1 LRHVRSLADVQAWL
15 SLPNTGTCET
25 AAAPF
30 WRLLPKYRPDAR
42 VVVVRR
48 PVEEV
53 VESLM
58 RLDMG
63 GEFAFDRPELIRA
76 MWRFDAKLRQMAL
89 RLPNVLS
96 VEFSDLKQ
104 ESVCARIFEHC
115 LPYKHDSEWWQ
126 TLDAMNLQCSMPA
139 LMRYEAAYRPQ
150 LVGAAAVAR
159 HAMLADLA
167 IKKTNPPEGMTI
179 QRESFESWYRDGQ
192 HLFAEHSTAVGE
204 PPFSFETKNIPLFRA
219 LDALGSLEILTG
231 RSNGRMFGY
240 LATIYGPS
248 LEGQNM
254 RIATQTAFYVSPD
267 IPGLGTKLQR
277 AAVRSA
283 REGGADEIWFRAGP
297 RGSGP
302 KMGALYSRLGARP
315 DGQVY
320 RLNLR
325 GD

>member
-1 LRHVRSLADVQAWL
+1 
-15 SLPNTGTCET
+15 
-25 AAAPF
+25 
-30 WRLLPKYRPDAR
+30 
-42 VVVVRR
+42 
-48 PVEEV
+48 
-53 VESLM
+53 M

-63 GEFAFDRPELIRA
+63 GEFAFDRAGLVVA
-76 MWRFDAKLRQMAL
+76 MRRLDAKLSQIAS

-96 VEFSDLKQ
+96 VEFGALK
-104 ESVCARIFEHC
+104 EERTCSRIFEHC
-115 LPYKHDSEWWQ
+115 LPYKHDSGWWRL
-126 TLDAMNLQCSMPA
+126 LDGINVQCSMPA

-150 LVGAAAVAR
+150 LISASAAAR

-167 IKKTNPPEGMTI
+167 RRDAVSLEGLTV
-179 QRESFESWYRDGQ
+179 QRESFESWYRDGR

-204 PPFSFETKNIPLFRA
+204 PPFSFENKNIPLFQA

-240 LATIYGPS
+240 LATLYGPS
-248 LEGQNM
+248 LEGRNM
-254 RIATQTAFYVSPD
+254 RTATQTAFYASPD
-267 IPGLGTKLQR
+267 MPGLGTKLQR

-283 REGGADEIWFRAGP
+283 HENGADEIWFRAGP

-302 KMGALYSRLGARP
+302 KMGALYRRLGAKP
-315 DGQVY
+315 DGEVY